1 MMKLKMKPENEKTKL
16 SKTIQN
22 MEQIGILYTYIYIY
36 IYDFQNFETI
46 RSFGDSIYAGKVNL
60 DEEEIDQT
68 NLFQKYYRL

>member
-1 MMKLKMKPENEKTKL
+1 
-16 SKTIQN
+16 
-22 MEQIGILYTYIYIY
+22 MEQIGILYTYIY

-68 NLFQKYYRL
+68 NLF

>member
-22 MEQIGILYTYIYIY
+22 MEQIGILYTYIY

>member
-22 MEQIGILYTYIYIY
+22 MEQIGMLYTYIY

>member
-1 MMKLKMKPENEKTKL
+1 
-16 SKTIQN
+16 

-36 IYDFQNFETI
+36 DFQNFEAI

-68 NLFQKYYRL
+68 ILF

>member
-36 IYDFQNFETI
+36 DFQNFETI
-46 RSFGDSIYAGKVNL
+46 RSFGDSIYAGKANL

>member
-36 IYDFQNFETI
+36 DFQNFETI
-46 RSFGDSIYAGKVNL
+46 RSFGDSIQAGKVNL

>member
-22 MEQIGILYTYIYIY
+22 MEQIGILYTYIY

-68 NLFQKYYRL
+68 NLFQKYYQL

>member
-36 IYDFQNFETI
+36 DFQNFEAI

>member
-22 MEQIGILYTYIYIY
+22 MEQIGILYTYIY

-68 NLFQKYYRL
+68 NLFQKHYRL